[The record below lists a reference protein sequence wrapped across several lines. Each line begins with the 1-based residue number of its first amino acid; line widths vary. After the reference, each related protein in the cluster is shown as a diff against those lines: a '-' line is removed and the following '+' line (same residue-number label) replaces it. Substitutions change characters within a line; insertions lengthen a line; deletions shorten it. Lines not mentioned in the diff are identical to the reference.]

1 MKLVAVIL
9 LNIKLYLI
17 KKNKFYV
24 FNVKKVNK
32 EENMK

>member
-1 MKLVAVIL
+1 MKLIAVKL
-9 LNIKLYLI
+9 LNMKLYLI
-17 KKNKFYV
+17 KENKYYV